1 MKRRKFLYQTGFGLL
16 AASVPNIIVPK
27 PKKSIG
33 VALVGLGYYSRDL
46 LAPALQ
52 LTKHCHLAGIVTG
65 TPSKIPVWQKK
76 YNISDKN
83 VYNYQNMHQ
92 IADNLDIDV
101 LYIVTPNGL
110 HLPHA
115 EEAANAGKH
124 VWCEKPMTTTGADA
138 QKMIEICKKNKVQL
152 TIGYRMQHEPNTRTI
167 MEWAKTRPFGKIK
180 RFYAEA
186 GWYNRG
192 RDHWKLR
199 KKLGGGAMYDMGT
212 YPLNAARYATGE
224 EPIAVTAKHIIKRP
238 EIFTE
243 VDETTEF
250 SLEFKSGLVAECVTS
265 FGQKINRLE
274 VTCDDGSYYLEPFQS
289 YNGVVGA
296 ASDGTKLHTYIANQ
310 QTKQMD
316 DDALAIINDTPP
328 RVPGEDGL
336 KDMLIIDAIFES
348 ARKRGKRI
356 KIVS

>member
-1 MKRRKFLYQTGFGLL
+1 MKRRKFLYQSGLGLL
-16 AASVPNIIVPK
+16 ATTFPNIII
-27 PKKSIG
+27 PKKKESIG

-76 YNISDKN
+76 YAIPDNN
-83 VYNYQNMHQ
+83 VYNYQDMHKV
-92 IADNLDIDV
+92 ADNPSIDV

-110 HLPHA
+110 HLEHA
-115 EEAANAGKH
+115 EIAANAGKH

-138 QKMIEICKKNKVQL
+138 QKMIKTCRKNKVQL
-152 TIGYRMQHEPNTRTI
+152 TIGYRMQHEPNTRKI
-167 MEWAKTRPFGKIK
+167 MEWASSRPFGKIK
-180 RFYAEA
+180 SFYAEA

-192 RDHWKLR
+192 GNHWKLR

-224 EPIAVTAKHIIKRP
+224 EPIAITARHVINRP
-238 EIFTE
+238 AIFTE

-250 SLEFKSGLVAECVTS
+250 TLEFKSGLVAECVTS
-265 FGQKINRLE
+265 FGKRVNRLE
-274 VTCDDGSYYLEPFQS
+274 VTCDKGNYFLEPFQS
-289 YNGVVGA
+289 YTGVRGKT
-296 ASDGTKLHTYIANQ
+296 SDGRLLDAYIENQ
-310 QTKQMD
+310 QSRQMD
-316 DDALAIINDTPP
+316 DDAKSIIYETAPL
-328 RVPGEDGL
+328 VPGEDGL

-348 ARKRGKRI
+348 AGNNGQRI
-356 KIVS
+356 SLV